1 LLSKVQCLA
10 CLGITGAMSSCPT
23 AAMEAIIGLTPL
35 HIFVKKIAATSALK
49 LQRKLHNQHMVLSLT
64 GHLEILRELG
74 DLDKYIYV
82 SDFTPKHYCFQGRT

>member
-1 LLSKVQCLA
+1 
-10 CLGITGAMSSCPT
+10 
-23 AAMEAIIGLTPL
+23 MEAIIGLTPL

-74 DLDKYIYV
+74 RRLKV
-82 SDFTPKHYCFQGRT
+82 PNVNFMMNK